1 MSSDSFDIT
10 NISVLARIQL
20 NEAEKERMSGQFV
33 QILKHIDKLN
43 ELDTSN
49 VEPTSHVLQVQN
61 VFREDKTQKNFPGEA
76 DYLSQAPSHDQ
87 GHYEVPKIL

>member
-1 MSSDSFDIT
+1 MSSDSFDI
-10 NISVLARIQL
+10 NKISVLARIEL
-20 NEAEKERMSGQFV
+20 NDDEKERISGQFV

-49 VEPTSHVLQVQN
+49 VEPTSHVLPIQN
-61 VFREDKTQKNFPGEA
+61 VFREDKNENNFPGDG

>member
-10 NISVLARIQL
+10 KISVLARIQL
-20 NEAEKERMSGQFV
+20 TADEKERIGGQFV

-49 VEPTSHVLQVQN
+49 VEPTSHVLPIQN
-61 VFREDKTQKNFPGEA
+61 VFREDKTQNNFPGND
-76 DYLSQAPSHDQ
+76 DYLSQAPSHYQ

>member
-1 MSSDSFDIT
+1 MSTDSFDIT
-10 NISVLARIQL
+10 KVSVLARIKL
-20 NEAEKERMSGQFV
+20 NEDEKERIGGQFV

-49 VEPTSHVLQVQN
+49 VEPTSHVLPIQN
-61 VFREDKTQKNFPGEA
+61 VFREDKTQDNFPGDS

>member
-1 MSSDSFDIT
+1 MSSDTFDIT
-10 NISVLARIQL
+10 KISVLARIKL
-20 NEAEKERMSGQFV
+20 NEDEKERIGGQFV

-49 VEPTSHVLQVQN
+49 VEPTSHVFPVQN
-61 VFREDKTQKNFPGEA
+61 VFREDKAQNNFPGDG
-76 DYLSQAPSHDQ
+76 DYISKAPSQDQ